1 MIQNKEQIINYFKSG
16 IKETDNLKIGIE
28 HEKFLFDN
36 KNNRR
41 IDYNSILKMF
51 DQLYEF
57 GWKPIYE
64 KTNIIGLTKDDKSIT
79 LEPGNQIELSG
90 AKLNNIHEACAE
102 SHEYLFEL
110 KQVIE
115 KLNFKIISAGFD
127 PISKLSDIPNN
138 PKQRYE
144 VMTKDMPEGGS
155 LSLDMMYRTCGTQL
169 NVDYVSEQD
178 FTKKFK
184 LSNYLTPINIALFAN
199 SSVLEKKDSGYFSYR
214 SHAWQQ
220 TSRGGLPEFFL
231 EDFNFEK
238 YADFAMNMSLLFL
251 QRDGKYISSINNPEG
266 LSLFEITRQAYREGY
281 LEEQNVQEL
290 VQKLKQNEK
299 GNYTFR
305 QGEEAEANDW
315 RALYKAKDDIEAEIA
330 AREDIK
336 IQVKDLTGA
345 DVTDREANL
354 IYNRMQAN
362 KESVFDAAQAANIN
376 LRDAQLKAV
385 AINAQDTSTRVGN
398 DELFS
403 READEELKLAQDDF
417 DLDGDLAEQEQVYLA
432 LKDQGELTTE
442 NLEIEA
448 QFVEIDQVSNAA
460 AEAAD
465 RAARCV
471 AS

>member
-238 YADFAMNMSLLFL
+238 YADFVMNMSLLFL
-251 QRDGKYISSINNPEG
+251 QRDGKYISG
-266 LSLFEITRQAYREGY
+266 
-281 LEEQNVQEL
+281 
-290 VQKLKQNEK
+290 K
-299 GNYTFR
+299 NYTFKDYMNGKIPEVENKLPTENELSTHLGTIFTENR
-305 QGEEAEANDW
+305 LKKYIELRSMDACGWDCLCSGPAFNTGLIYGNLDEALDVVNKWDKTELLNAYKDAPKKGLSTQLMGKDLFYWSSLILNISKKGLSNRNVLNKKNINEEKFLDHLFRIIENKKTNADHM
-315 RALYKAKDDIEAEIA
+315 LYKFSKD
-330 AREDIK
+330 
-336 IQVKDLTGA
+336 
-345 DVTDREANL
+345 
-354 IYNRMQAN
+354 
-362 KESVFDAAQAANIN
+362 
-376 LRDAQLKAV
+376 
-385 AINAQDTSTRVGN
+385 
-398 DELFS
+398 
-403 READEELKLAQDDF
+403 
-417 DLDGDLAEQEQVYLA
+417 
-432 LKDQGELTTE
+432 E
-442 NLEIEA
+442 NLNNLY
-448 QFVEIDQVSNAA
+448 DQ
-460 AEAAD
+460 
-465 RAARCV
+465 
-471 AS
+471 